1 MSIEAKILTLS
12 IPVLPWPLPQDNTLF
27 RKANFLLAEIQGFYQ
42 ELNKFWKEETHRV
55 AEALKK
61 RQTDVRDFECW
72 DNFYSSLKLTIENW
86 KVFYL
91 PSNLHFSTN
100 QSCLESATEW

>member
-1 MSIEAKILTLS
+1 
-12 IPVLPWPLPQDNTLF
+12 V
-27 RKANFLLAEIQGFYQ
+27 LAEIRGFYE
-42 ELNKFWKEETHRV
+42 ELNKFWKEEIYHV

-61 RQTDVRDFECW
+61 RRTDLKDFECW
-72 DNFYSSLKLTIENW
+72 EDFHSSLKLTIEFW

-91 PSNLHFSTN
+91 PSTLHFSTN